1 MQIDEMA
8 AWLEGLWRE
17 DEALALVAQKRTSDH
32 WRTSQAVYEGVIA
45 GTGEKV
51 SSLGSLTVWNGR
63 GQSVMST
70 SNEFDA
76 PVGLHIAQ
84 QQPSAVL
91 ARIQAERSLLAEYRG
106 AVQYY
111 DRNSSAPAGEVTGLE
126 TALKIIASGYA
137 ARPGYDEGWR
147 P

>member
-1 MQIDEMA
+1 MTIRRRDSDFETTMSHA
-8 AWLEGLWRE
+8 
-17 DEALALVAQKRTSDH
+17 DYLA
-32 WRTSQAVYEGVIA
+32 
-45 GTGEKV
+45 
-51 SSLGSLTVWNGR
+51 
-63 GQSVMST
+63 
-70 SNEFDA
+70 EFCE
-76 PVGLHIAQ
+76 
-84 QQPSAVL
+84 PSPDQLML

-111 DRNSSAPAGEVTGLE
+111 DRNRSAPAGEVTGLE